1 MEVKSSQA
9 RRWREMQQPANMPA
23 VPAAALRAAAGARPS
38 AGAGGAERQQALR
51 QFLEDKGLAA
61 YCDSIAEAGVGS
73 LGQLRL
79 AVADAAAMPS
89 LVAATRMPKGH
100 QMRLRKALASLP
112 PESAPV
118 PTTAGAAPGRAEP
131 TAARYDEAS
140 TAAVGPPSSS
150 MRAVG
155 RSDASHSADQAFE
168 PELEPQLEPEPEP
181 EPVPERLELPLAARA
196 STRSQPPVLT
206 RFDDASERLRELEA
220 DSAQQSAL
228 ENQAREGLRDAL
240 AAAAETARE
249 NSSTS
254 FSFDLERVGTHSQAA
269 AEHISAVKSHGRNQL
284 AAMSSQVT
292 ETAGGD
298 ARVRAGLAD
307 YQSAMESRW
316 ESDELAL
323 MKLWIKQREQRDE
336 EEQQSQ
342 QSKREHQVDVWH
354 RYFVRSSTKLYL
366 RKWRMWSHARA
377 SLALEGEQALE
388 KLMAEGDGA
397 GRRQADGGE
406 IVVLTRQISKYRQ
419 KERRQKSA
427 KQEDES
433 TSVKLRRV
441 VDELQTELVAVTNAA
456 IVVQEKSKRMNRR
469 HVAERLALY
478 SDTET
483 LGRQADVDQ
492 DTENAVIHV
501 GGLEGQLESESLL
514 EEVFSRFGTVLAATL
529 RTRRETDSQGR
540 KTKVSWALVSFQTEA
555 DAQRALAADAEL
567 SREFKSQLVMKT
579 IDETQVVKSTGSM
592 GAVMRKH
599 VQGRMEKRMRA
610 NQELRRTQ
618 TAPASTKATTSLDM
632 NDTIVLLRLR
642 LRAEAID
649 ESGPNPRLLLKAYGQ
664 GSSKRL
670 AVEDFG
676 KMVRRHGFQEA
687 TDADLTRIFKQIDAN
702 KDGVLSADEMHTF
715 LWPPVDMVQ
724 GGKGIS
730 SEIMEG
736 IAIVKRKF
744 QAASYVGGGQDF
756 KKLWVQINVDE
767 GAYMEYIDF
776 AAAVRRHG
784 VSAHL
789 ISDKVLERIF
799 ESIFVTMSPERR
811 TAGLASGVP
820 GKEGIDQVAFEKF
833 MSTNGKTVQHYAPV
847 ETVFDKMMQRSRMG
861 GALRRWRDKVW
872 DLFDLRE
879 LMAKMM
885 ANASRSLMR
894 NMFLRWERNARRIDK
909 LQAASEVLAKSH
921 QLYAKVAALN
931 VVKQV
936 KSIRKEIDELKVNE
950 SDDIVGLS
958 LRHQKDMEA
967 MRTQAA
973 AAAAEARA
981 QMEELQEQLH
991 TAQHEASE
999 NRTKWRQLEAALK
1012 DERDATAADTQERG
1026 QAYRALQMQKDDAV
1040 DKANQLQDSMSA
1052 LEATFTGNLTT
1063 TSLAATIADKQA
1075 AHDKSEQLEAELREL
1090 RVAHEAELQT
1100 LRSEMSR
1107 SDTDYSRQ
1115 HEEGLVRL
1123 TELQRLSDQH
1133 KREADQQII
1142 EQQLRFTQNVARRLA
1157 TEIARAS
1164 HGLLGSSFWVWQN
1177 EAKVAKRCKAAMNRF
1192 VLALSRRTLAMAWN
1206 SWFDL
1211 YRMHVRRMRQ
1221 LEQVTRIWIRSGTS
1235 KAWYAW
1241 CYASVRWRRL
1251 KRIMG
1256 QLGASAKVRRTYI
1269 AFDIWKTT
1277 VIRDGKT
1284 RAMLGKSVS
1293 GLIDRNVLAALR
1305 TWKAETSQAR
1315 RAKALL
1321 ERAITRIACLLLSQA
1336 FSRWTAYVYERCR
1349 LRLICTRALTRL
1361 TDTLLATA
1369 FNSWKLQQSAT
1380 ASHKKRLL
1388 WAEKFVSTIQQ
1399 RVVASAFSGWHDSMC
1414 KLQRG
1419 RTIATRALKRMR
1431 DIHLYEAIVQWRGNV
1446 VEIRRRQMLLDSMVR
1461 RLRSKTLWDSFV
1473 MWTRMLHKKALLER
1487 AITRIACLLL
1497 SQAFSRWTAYV
1508 YERCR

>member
-1 MEVKSSQA
+1 
-9 RRWREMQQPANMPA
+9 
-23 VPAAALRAAAGARPS
+23 
-38 AGAGGAERQQALR
+38 
-51 QFLEDKGLAA
+51 
-61 YCDSIAEAGVGS
+61 
-73 LGQLRL
+73 
-79 AVADAAAMPS
+79 
-89 LVAATRMPKGH
+89 
-100 QMRLRKALASLP
+100 
-112 PESAPV
+112 
-118 PTTAGAAPGRAEP
+118 
-131 TAARYDEAS
+131 
-140 TAAVGPPSSS
+140 
-150 MRAVG
+150 
-155 RSDASHSADQAFE
+155 
-168 PELEPQLEPEPEP
+168 
-181 EPVPERLELPLAARA
+181 
-196 STRSQPPVLT
+196 
-206 RFDDASERLRELEA
+206 
-220 DSAQQSAL
+220 
-228 ENQAREGLRDAL
+228 
-240 AAAAETARE
+240 
-249 NSSTS
+249 
-254 FSFDLERVGTHSQAA
+254 
-269 AEHISAVKSHGRNQL
+269 
-284 AAMSSQVT
+284 
-292 ETAGGD
+292 
-298 ARVRAGLAD
+298 
-307 YQSAMESRW
+307 
-316 ESDELAL
+316 
-323 MKLWIKQREQRDE
+323 
-336 EEQQSQ
+336 
-342 QSKREHQVDVWH
+342 
-354 RYFVRSSTKLYL
+354 
-366 RKWRMWSHARA
+366 
-377 SLALEGEQALE
+377 
-388 KLMAEGDGA
+388 
-397 GRRQADGGE
+397 
-406 IVVLTRQISKYRQ
+406 
-419 KERRQKSA
+419 
-427 KQEDES
+427 
-433 TSVKLRRV
+433 
-441 VDELQTELVAVTNAA
+441 
-456 IVVQEKSKRMNRR
+456 
-469 HVAERLALY
+469 
-478 SDTET
+478 
-483 LGRQADVDQ
+483 
-492 DTENAVIHV
+492 
-501 GGLEGQLESESLL
+501 
-514 EEVFSRFGTVLAATL
+514 
-529 RTRRETDSQGR
+529 
-540 KTKVSWALVSFQTEA
+540 
-555 DAQRALAADAEL
+555 
-567 SREFKSQLVMKT
+567 
-579 IDETQVVKSTGSM
+579 M
-592 GAVMRKH
+592 GAVMRKP
-599 VQGRMEKRMRA
+599 VQGRLEKRMRA
-610 NQELRRTQ
+610 YQELQRTQ
-618 TAPASTKATTSLDM
+618 TAPASTKVTTSLDM

-833 MSTNGKTVQHYAPV
+833 MSTNGKKVQHYAPV

-936 KSIRKEIDELKVNE
+936 KSIRKEIDELKVHE

-991 TAQHEASE
+991 TAQHEANE

-1012 DERDATAADTQERG
+1012 DERDATAADTQERE

-1052 LEATFTGNLTT
+1052 LEATFTGNLTK

-1142 EQQLRFTQNVARRLA
+1142 EQQLRFKQNVARRLA

-1256 QLGASAKVRRTYI
+1256 QLGASAKIRRTYI

-1461 RLRSKTLWDSFV
+1461 RLRSKTLWYAWFQWVEMHIDVKATALRRQAVQERVHSAGVDAVALVKQFEKQKQKQYTTMTVV
-1473 MWTRMLHKKALLER
+1473 MRRMSRVQQRYAFKGWHYSVQATQLRRTKMKRAVRFMQKAGMAAAFGGWTACTAERVHNRRVLQKAATRLCNNVISRALDAWVEFASTRKHHRCVMSHVAARVTHGISSVAFDAWYDEVQCVINVRITQSMQQHMLSKVVGKMTNRRLGP
-1487 AITRIACLLL
+1487 
-1497 SQAFSRWTAYV
+1497 AFSAWYARARHARRCKAILRRSLAKVSHVQLARAYTSWDLSTRTRQHHRIVVARAVARLKDTLTAAAFGSWKIQARATSVQRQKLRWAQRFVATLQHRTTASAFAAWHKRLKNQQRVRNIVATSLARICNTTLFKAWSCWQERHKVVRRRVVLLDRAVHRFAMACVASAFDGWASVHELNAGKKRSGQRAVRFMQKAGLAAAFGGWTACTA
-1508 YERCR
+1508 ERVHNRRVLQKAATRLCNRVISRAVDAWV